1 MWEQV
6 SVLFGIILI
15 IIVVNLLIL
24 GLISALIRRITN
36 RALHLVIPALVMLAG
51 YLPMMGATPE
61 NLIIGTYFFVIPMA
75 VLIASRL
82 MYGSAGPAS
91 GFSRIC
97 LVDFFLSILVVLLQ
111 GFVIASRYLDTP
123 QYYQH
128 MALSNGITYACVIAF
143 DIVLAAI
150 LFRIMGRT
158 RNRYPVRAGKEGFH

>member
-24 GLISALIRRITN
+24 GLISALISRITN
-36 RALHLVIPALVMLAG
+36 RALHLVLPALVMLAG
-51 YLPMMGATPE
+51 YLPLRDATPE

-82 MYGSAGPAS
+82 IPGPADPAA
-91 GFSRIC
+91 GFSGIC
-97 LVDFFLSILVVLLQ
+97 LCDFFLSILVVLLQ

-128 MALSNGITYACVIAF
+128 MALSNGITYACVIVS
-143 DIVLAAI
+143 DILLAAV
-150 LFRIMGRT
+150 LFRIMGRK
-158 RNRYPVRAGKEGFH
+158 RNRYPVRAGKDE